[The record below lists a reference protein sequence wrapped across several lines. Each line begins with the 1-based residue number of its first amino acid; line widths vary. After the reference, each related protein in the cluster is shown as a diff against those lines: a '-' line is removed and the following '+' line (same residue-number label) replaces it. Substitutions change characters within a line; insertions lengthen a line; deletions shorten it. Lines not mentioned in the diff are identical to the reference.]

1 MQQQINS
8 TFYKLQTV
16 MQLAE
21 DERELFGEEYYNYYT
36 YYDVPLAAA
45 EVACVRRIKV
55 YCAFYVAGEVQDV
68 LLHAYMDADGELY
81 IDGEQYEECC
91 I

>member
-16 MQLAE
+16 MQLAD
-21 DERELFGEEYYNYYT
+21 DERELFGEDYYNYYT
-36 YYDVPLAAA
+36 HSDEAVV
-45 EVACVRRIKV
+45 ETACVKRVNV

-68 LLHAYMDADGELY
+68 LLHAYMGADGELY

>member
-21 DERELFGEEYYNYYT
+21 DERELFGEDYYNYYT
-36 YYDVPLAAA
+36 YSDEAVV
-45 EVACVRRIKV
+45 ETACVKRVNV

-81 IDGEQYEECC
+81 IDGEQYEEYC

>member
-21 DERELFGEEYYNYYT
+21 DERELFGEEYYNYYAYSDEAVVET
-36 YYDVPLAAA
+36 
-45 EVACVRRIKV
+45 ACVKRVKV

-81 IDGEQYEECC
+81 IDGEQYEEYC

>member
-21 DERELFGEEYYNYYT
+21 DERELFGEDYYNYYAYSDEAVVET
-36 YYDVPLAAA
+36 
-45 EVACVRRIKV
+45 ACVKRVKV
-55 YCAFYVAGEVQDV
+55 HCAFYVAGEVQDV

-81 IDGEQYEECC
+81 IDGEQYEEYC